1 MHVTVAVVQ
10 FGATLDL
17 MPGMVWW
24 YRGCSGPQGCVGGV
38 SWLCNWGVVS

>member
-1 MHVTVAVVQ
+1 MGFDVGVERVVTDWVHGTGAVAP

-24 YRGCSGPQGCVGGV
+24 
-38 SWLCNWGVVS
+38 